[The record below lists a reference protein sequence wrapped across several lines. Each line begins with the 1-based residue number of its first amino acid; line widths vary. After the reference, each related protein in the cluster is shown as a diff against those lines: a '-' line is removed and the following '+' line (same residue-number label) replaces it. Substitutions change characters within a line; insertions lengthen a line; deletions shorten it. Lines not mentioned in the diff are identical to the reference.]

1 MLKKISQFIVNK
13 RYIFFGIF
21 FVFLILSFIFMSH
34 TNINYD
40 LSKYLSK
47 DTETRQALKIME
59 EEFSATSSVNLMIE
73 KVDDEKLNQLIDQLN
88 AVEGVTLASVSKQ
101 NDHYHLI
108 TIMLN
113 TGDYDKESQNT
124 VLKIEELLK
133 DYTFYVSGA
142 SVNSMTLEKN
152 IEKEVR
158 IILLVALCIILI
170 VLLLTSHSWFEPVIF
185 LIVIGVSILI
195 NMGSNFIFGSISY
208 ITQSVQ
214 AILQLAL
221 AMDYSIILLHAYEE
235 NLEKGYEEKKAIQ
248 HALWHSLISIFSS
261 ALTTIA
267 GLSALMFMSFT
278 IGFDI
283 GMVLSKGI
291 LCSML
296 SVFLLM
302 PGLIL
307 LFRKPLLKLKHKPL
321 PLKGKWIHIVVN
333 KTKLGISIVL
343 VLLIGVSFILQQKND
358 YIFAYETH
366 SPQSEKIK
374 NEFGESSQMVI
385 ILPLAKTSE
394 DYQKQMLLEEKLKQ
408 IEVNH
413 QIIVSDVTSMAT
425 IQNGALIEKMP
436 LSKLATMTELSSETL
451 TMIYDFFD
459 LNHETEMTYHVVLT
473 IDDFLIKSEKEPLTA
488 YDMAMTLTANDF
500 SEFTKFIVVIPMIYN
515 KLNVTEMTLQDFVHQ
530 IQTLSEFQRLDLEK
544 QNLIIQMDQ
553 IFQNTTMLEGI
564 HGIGNEIRKGVAN
577 FNSEQHSRLVLN
589 LNITASQKEKNKK
602 AIELI
607 KQEVVN
613 IYPEKNYLA
622 GQNMV
627 SYDIE
632 KAFQGDL
639 LKVNLITIIAIL
651 IILFISLKSLLLPII
666 LVFVIQGAI
675 YISMAISFVF
685 HQPIFFMS
693 YLICICI
700 QMGATIDYGI
710 ILTSKYLYSR
720 STKDK
725 NESMQEAIKSALPT
739 ILTSGSI
746 LVIAG
751 FIVYFISSEMAISS
765 IGLLLGRGT
774 IISIILVLFLLP
786 SLILLLDKPILK
798 LMWHKK
804 DKKTAKMKD
813 ENV

>member
-1 MLKKISQFIVNK
+1 MLKKISKFIVDK
-13 RYIFFGIF
+13 RYILFGLFFI
-21 FVFLILSFIFMSH
+21 FLIFSLVFMSH
-34 TNINYD
+34 TNVNYD
-40 LSKYLSK
+40 LSKYLSE

-59 EEFSATSSVNLMIE
+59 DEFSATSSVNLMI
-73 KVDDEKLNQLIDQLN
+73 KKTDTVDENNLNELVTKLNNMD
-88 AVEGVTLASVSKQ
+88 GVTLASLAKS
-101 NDHYHLI
+101 NDNYQMI
-108 TIMLN
+108 SIMLN
-113 TGDYDKESQNT
+113 TGDYDKASQET

-142 SVNSMTLEKN
+142 SVNSMTLENN
-152 IEKEVR
+152 IEKEVK
-158 IILLVALCIILI
+158 IILLVAVLIILA

-195 NMGSNFIFGSISY
+195 NMGTNFIFGSISY

-235 NLEKGYEEKKAIQ
+235 NLTKGYDDKKAII
-248 HALWHSLISIFSS
+248 HALWHSLVSIFSS

-296 SVFLLM
+296 TVFLLM

-321 PLKGKWIHIVVN
+321 SLKGNWIHKVVDVA
-333 KTKLGISIVL
+333 KIPISVVL
-343 VLLIGVSFILQQKND
+343 IILIGVCFVLQQHND
-358 YIFAYETH
+358 YIFAYETN

-374 NEFGESSQMVI
+374 KEFGSSSQMVI

-394 DYQKQMLLEEKLKQ
+394 DYQKQIELEERLKTIQ
-408 IEVNH
+408 IDN
-413 QIIVSDVTSMAT
+413 QTIVSGVTSMSNVQDGMLVQPMPIDNLVSMTGLEVDT
-425 IQNGALIEKMP
+425 I
-436 LSKLATMTELSSETL
+436 
-451 TMIYDFFD
+451 TMIYDFFKLD
-459 LNHETEMTYHVVLT
+459 HETELTYNVVLT
-473 IDDFLIKSEKEPLTA
+473 IDDFLLKAENEALTA
-488 YDMAMTLTANDF
+488 YDMANTLHYDNFLMAYVY
-500 SEFTKFIVVIPMIYN
+500 I
-515 KLNVTEMTLQDFVHQ
+515 KLNVEKITIKDFVNK
-530 IQTLSEFQRLDLEK
+530 IQTIDEFEQLEEPK
-544 QNLIIQMDQ
+544 KNLIIQMDAL
-553 IFQNTTMLEGI
+553 FQNQTMINSI
-564 HGIGNEIRKGVAN
+564 HEIASQVRTGVSN
-577 FNSEQHSRLVLN
+577 FNSDKHSRMVIN
-589 LNITASQKEKNKK
+589 LDITASQKEKNKK
-602 AIELI
+602 TIELI
-607 KQEVVN
+607 KKEVSN
-613 IYPEKNYLA
+613 IYNGENHYLA

-632 KAFQGDL
+632 KAFKSDL

-651 IILFISLKSLLLPII
+651 IILLISLKSLLLPII

-675 YISMAISFVF
+675 YISMSTSYIFN
-685 HQPIFFMS
+685 QPIFFMS

-720 STKDK
+720 KEKDK
-725 NESMQEAIKSALPT
+725 NESMKDAIRSALPT
-739 ILTSGSI
+739 ILTSGTI
-746 LVIAG
+746 LVVAG

-798 LMWHKK
+798 LMLHKK
-804 DKKTAKMKD
+804 G
-813 ENV
+813 ENVTKSIENE

>member
-1 MLKKISQFIVNK
+1 
-13 RYIFFGIF
+13 
-21 FVFLILSFIFMSH
+21 MSH
-34 TNINYD
+34 TNVNYD
-40 LSKYLSK
+40 LSKYLSE

-59 EEFSATSSVNLMIE
+59 DEFSATSSVNLMI
-73 KVDDEKLNQLIDQLN
+73 KKTDTVDENNLNELVTKLNNMD
-88 AVEGVTLASVSKQ
+88 GVTLASLAKS
-101 NDHYHLI
+101 NDNYQMI
-108 TIMLN
+108 SIMLN
-113 TGDYDKESQNT
+113 TGDYDKASQET

-142 SVNSMTLEKN
+142 SVNSMTLENN
-152 IEKEVR
+152 IEKEVK
-158 IILLVALCIILI
+158 IILLVAVLIILA

-195 NMGSNFIFGSISY
+195 NMGTNFIFGSISY

-235 NLEKGYEEKKAIQ
+235 NLTKGYDDKKAII
-248 HALWHSLISIFSS
+248 HALWHSLVSIFSS

-296 SVFLLM
+296 TVFLLM

-307 LFRKPLLKLKHKPL
+307 LCRKPLLKLKHKPL
-321 PLKGKWIHIVVN
+321 SLKGNWIHKVVDVA
-333 KTKLGISIVL
+333 KIPISVVL
-343 VLLIGVSFILQQKND
+343 IILIGVCFVLQQHND
-358 YIFAYETH
+358 YIFAYETN

-374 NEFGESSQMVI
+374 KEFGSSSQMVI

-394 DYQKQMLLEEKLKQ
+394 DYQKQIELEERLKTIQ
-408 IEVNH
+408 IDN
-413 QIIVSDVTSMAT
+413 QTIVSGVTSMSNVQDGMLVQPMPIDNLVSMTGLEVDT
-425 IQNGALIEKMP
+425 I
-436 LSKLATMTELSSETL
+436 
-451 TMIYDFFD
+451 TMIYDFFKLD
-459 LNHETEMTYHVVLT
+459 HETELTYNVVLT
-473 IDDFLIKSEKEPLTA
+473 IDDFLLKAENEALTA
-488 YDMAMTLTANDF
+488 YDMANTLHYDNFLMAYVY
-500 SEFTKFIVVIPMIYN
+500 I
-515 KLNVTEMTLQDFVHQ
+515 KLNVEKITIKDFVNK
-530 IQTLSEFQRLDLEK
+530 IQTIDEFEQLEEPK
-544 QNLIIQMDQ
+544 KNLIIQMDAL
-553 IFQNTTMLEGI
+553 FQNQTMINSI
-564 HGIGNEIRKGVAN
+564 HEIASQVRTGVSN
-577 FNSEQHSRLVLN
+577 FNSDKHSRMVIN
-589 LNITASQKEKNKK
+589 LDITASQKEKNKK
-602 AIELI
+602 TIELI
-607 KQEVVN
+607 KKEVSN
-613 IYPEKNYLA
+613 IYNGENHYLA

-632 KAFQGDL
+632 KAFKSDL

-651 IILFISLKSLLLPII
+651 IILLISLKSLLLPII

-675 YISMAISFVF
+675 YISMSTSYIFN
-685 HQPIFFMS
+685 QPIFFMS

-720 STKDK
+720 KEKDK
-725 NESMQEAIKSALPT
+725 NESMKDAIRSALPT
-739 ILTSGSI
+739 ILTSGTI
-746 LVIAG
+746 LVVAG

-798 LMWHKK
+798 LMLHKK
-804 DKKTAKMKD
+804 G
-813 ENV
+813 ENVTKSIENE

>member
-1 MLKKISQFIVNK
+1 MLKKISKFIVDK
-13 RYIFFGIF
+13 RYILFGL
-21 FVFLILSFIFMSH
+21 FLIFSLVFMSH
-34 TNINYD
+34 TNVNYD
-40 LSKYLSK
+40 LSKYLSE

-59 EEFSATSSVNLMIE
+59 DEFSATSSVNLMI
-73 KVDDEKLNQLIDQLN
+73 KKTDTVDENNLNELVTKLNNMD
-88 AVEGVTLASVSKQ
+88 GVTLASLAKS
-101 NDHYHLI
+101 NDNYQMI
-108 TIMLN
+108 SIMLN
-113 TGDYDKESQNT
+113 TGDYDKASQET

-142 SVNSMTLEKN
+142 SVNSMTLENN
-152 IEKEVR
+152 IEKEVK
-158 IILLVALCIILI
+158 IILLVAVLIILA

-195 NMGSNFIFGSISY
+195 NMGTNFIFGSISY

-235 NLEKGYEEKKAIQ
+235 NLTKGYDDKKAII
-248 HALWHSLISIFSS
+248 HALWHSLVSIFSS

-296 SVFLLM
+296 TVFLLM

-321 PLKGKWIHIVVN
+321 SLKGNWIHKVVDVA
-333 KTKLGISIVL
+333 KIPISVVL
-343 VLLIGVSFILQQKND
+343 IILIGVCFVLQQHND
-358 YIFAYETH
+358 YIFAYETN

-374 NEFGESSQMVI
+374 KEFGSSSQMVI

-394 DYQKQMLLEEKLKQ
+394 DYQKQIELEERLKTIQ
-408 IEVNH
+408 IDN
-413 QIIVSDVTSMAT
+413 QTIVSGVTSMSNVQDGMLVQPMPIDNLVSMTGLEVDT
-425 IQNGALIEKMP
+425 I
-436 LSKLATMTELSSETL
+436 
-451 TMIYDFFD
+451 TMIYDFFKLD
-459 LNHETEMTYHVVLT
+459 HETELTYNVVLT
-473 IDDFLIKSEKEPLTA
+473 IDDFLLKAENEALTA
-488 YDMAMTLTANDF
+488 YDMANTLHYDNFLMAYVY
-500 SEFTKFIVVIPMIYN
+500 I
-515 KLNVTEMTLQDFVHQ
+515 KLNVEKITIKDFVNK
-530 IQTLSEFQRLDLEK
+530 IQTIDEFEQLEEPK
-544 QNLIIQMDQ
+544 KNLIIQMDAL
-553 IFQNTTMLEGI
+553 FQNQTMINSI
-564 HGIGNEIRKGVAN
+564 HEIASQVRTGVSN
-577 FNSEQHSRLVLN
+577 FNSDKHSRMVIN
-589 LNITASQKEKNKK
+589 LDITASQKEKNKK
-602 AIELI
+602 TIELI
-607 KQEVVN
+607 KKEVSN
-613 IYPEKNYLA
+613 IYNGENHYLA

-632 KAFQGDL
+632 KAFKSDL

-651 IILFISLKSLLLPII
+651 IILLISLKSLLLPII

-675 YISMAISFVF
+675 YISMSTSYIFN
-685 HQPIFFMS
+685 QPIFFMS

-720 STKDK
+720 KEKDK
-725 NESMQEAIKSALPT
+725 NESMKDAIRSALPT
-739 ILTSGSI
+739 ILTSGTI
-746 LVIAG
+746 LVVAG

-798 LMWHKK
+798 LMLHKK
-804 DKKTAKMKD
+804 G
-813 ENV
+813 ENVTKSIENE

>member
-1 MLKKISQFIVNK
+1 
-13 RYIFFGIF
+13 
-21 FVFLILSFIFMSH
+21 MSH
-34 TNINYD
+34 TNVNYD
-40 LSKYLSK
+40 LSKYLSE

-59 EEFSATSSVNLMIE
+59 DEFSATSSVNLMI
-73 KVDDEKLNQLIDQLN
+73 KKTDTVDENNLNELVTKLNNMD
-88 AVEGVTLASVSKQ
+88 GVTLASLAKS
-101 NDHYHLI
+101 NDNYQMI
-108 TIMLN
+108 SIMLN
-113 TGDYDKESQNT
+113 TGDYDKASQET

-142 SVNSMTLEKN
+142 SVNSMTLENN
-152 IEKEVR
+152 IEKEVK
-158 IILLVALCIILI
+158 IILLVAVLIILA

-195 NMGSNFIFGSISY
+195 NMGTNFIFGSISY

-235 NLEKGYEEKKAIQ
+235 NLTKGYDDKKAII
-248 HALWHSLISIFSS
+248 HALWHSLVSIFSS

-296 SVFLLM
+296 TVFLLM

-321 PLKGKWIHIVVN
+321 SLKGNWIHKVVDVA
-333 KTKLGISIVL
+333 KIPISVVL
-343 VLLIGVSFILQQKND
+343 IILIGVCFVLQQHND
-358 YIFAYETH
+358 YIFAYETN

-374 NEFGESSQMVI
+374 KEFGSSSQMVI

-394 DYQKQMLLEEKLKQ
+394 DYQKQIELEERLKTIQ
-408 IEVNH
+408 IDN
-413 QIIVSDVTSMAT
+413 QTIVSGVTSMSNVQDGMLVQPMPIDNLVSMTGLEVDT
-425 IQNGALIEKMP
+425 I
-436 LSKLATMTELSSETL
+436 
-451 TMIYDFFD
+451 TMIYDFFKLD
-459 LNHETEMTYHVVLT
+459 HETELTYNVVLT
-473 IDDFLIKSEKEPLTA
+473 IDDFLLKAENEALTA
-488 YDMAMTLTANDF
+488 YDMANTLHYDNFLMAYVY
-500 SEFTKFIVVIPMIYN
+500 I
-515 KLNVTEMTLQDFVHQ
+515 KLNVEKITIKDFVNK
-530 IQTLSEFQRLDLEK
+530 IQTIDEFEQLEEPK
-544 QNLIIQMDQ
+544 KNLIIQMDAL
-553 IFQNTTMLEGI
+553 FQNQTMINSI
-564 HGIGNEIRKGVAN
+564 HEIASQVRTGVSN
-577 FNSEQHSRLVLN
+577 FNSDKHSRMVIN
-589 LNITASQKEKNKK
+589 LDITASQKEKNKK
-602 AIELI
+602 TIELI
-607 KQEVVN
+607 KKEVSN
-613 IYPEKNYLA
+613 IYNGENHYLA

-632 KAFQGDL
+632 KAFKSDL

-651 IILFISLKSLLLPII
+651 IILLISLKSLLLPII

-675 YISMAISFVF
+675 YISMSTSYIFN
-685 HQPIFFMS
+685 QPIFFMS

-720 STKDK
+720 KEKDK
-725 NESMQEAIKSALPT
+725 NESMKDAIRSALPT
-739 ILTSGSI
+739 ILTSGTI
-746 LVIAG
+746 LVVAG

-798 LMWHKK
+798 LMLHKK
-804 DKKTAKMKD
+804 G
-813 ENV
+813 ENVTKSIENE

>member
-1 MLKKISQFIVNK
+1 MLKKISKFIVDK
-13 RYIFFGIF
+13 RYILFGLFFM
-21 FVFLILSFIFMSH
+21 FLIFSLVFMSH
-34 TNINYD
+34 TNVNYD
-40 LSKYLSK
+40 LSKYLSE

-59 EEFSATSSVNLMIE
+59 DEFSATSSVNLMI
-73 KVDDEKLNQLIDQLN
+73 KKTDTVDENNLNELVTKLNNMD
-88 AVEGVTLASVSKQ
+88 GVTLASLAKS
-101 NDHYHLI
+101 NDNYQMI
-108 TIMLN
+108 SIMLN
-113 TGDYDKESQNT
+113 TGDYDKASQET

-142 SVNSMTLEKN
+142 SVNSMTLENN
-152 IEKEVR
+152 IEKEVK
-158 IILLVALCIILI
+158 IILLVAVLIILA

-195 NMGSNFIFGSISY
+195 NMGTNFIFGSISY

-235 NLEKGYEEKKAIQ
+235 NLTKGYDDKKAII
-248 HALWHSLISIFSS
+248 HALWHSLVSIFSS

-296 SVFLLM
+296 TVFLLM

-307 LFRKPLLKLKHKPL
+307 LCRKPLLKLKHKPL
-321 PLKGKWIHIVVN
+321 SLKGNWIHKVVDVA
-333 KTKLGISIVL
+333 KIPISVVL
-343 VLLIGVSFILQQKND
+343 IILIGVCFVLQQHND
-358 YIFAYETH
+358 YIFAYETN

-374 NEFGESSQMVI
+374 KEFGSSSQMVI

-394 DYQKQMLLEEKLKQ
+394 DYQKQIELEERLKTIQ
-408 IEVNH
+408 IDN
-413 QIIVSDVTSMAT
+413 QTIVSGVTSMSNVQDGMLVQPMPIDNLVSMTGLEVDT
-425 IQNGALIEKMP
+425 I
-436 LSKLATMTELSSETL
+436 
-451 TMIYDFFD
+451 TMIYDFFKLD
-459 LNHETEMTYHVVLT
+459 HETELTYNVVLT
-473 IDDFLIKSEKEPLTA
+473 IDDFLLKAENEALTA
-488 YDMAMTLTANDF
+488 YDMANTLHYDNFLMAYVY
-500 SEFTKFIVVIPMIYN
+500 I
-515 KLNVTEMTLQDFVHQ
+515 KLNVEKITIKDFVNK
-530 IQTLSEFQRLDLEK
+530 IQTIDEFEQLEEPK
-544 QNLIIQMDQ
+544 KNLIIQMDAL
-553 IFQNTTMLEGI
+553 FQNQTMINSI
-564 HGIGNEIRKGVAN
+564 HEIASQVRTGVSN
-577 FNSEQHSRLVLN
+577 FNSDKHSRMVIN
-589 LNITASQKEKNKK
+589 LDITASQKEKNKK
-602 AIELI
+602 TIELI
-607 KQEVVN
+607 KKEVSN
-613 IYPEKNYLA
+613 IYNGENHYLA

-632 KAFQGDL
+632 KAFKSDL

-651 IILFISLKSLLLPII
+651 IILLISLKSLLLPII

-675 YISMAISFVF
+675 YISMSTSYIFN
-685 HQPIFFMS
+685 QPIFFMS

-720 STKDK
+720 KEKDK
-725 NESMQEAIKSALPT
+725 NESMKDAIRSALPT
-739 ILTSGSI
+739 ILTSGTI
-746 LVIAG
+746 LVVAG

-798 LMWHKK
+798 LMLHKK
-804 DKKTAKMKD
+804 G
-813 ENV
+813 ENVTKSIENE